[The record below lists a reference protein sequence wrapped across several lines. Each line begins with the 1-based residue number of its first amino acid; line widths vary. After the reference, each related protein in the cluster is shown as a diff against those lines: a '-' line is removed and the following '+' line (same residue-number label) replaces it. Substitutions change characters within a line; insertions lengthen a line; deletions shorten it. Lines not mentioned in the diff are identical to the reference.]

1 MEKAIKLQFGNPEH
15 IKMVKDQ
22 LPAIQMVECPNCGKI
37 KPVEYHKEFRD
48 TIVNYPIK
56 SLCDDCFE

>member
-1 MEKAIKLQFGNPEH
+1 MEKELKLQFGNLEQ
-15 IKMVKDQ
+15 IQMVKDQ
-22 LPAIQMVECPNCGKI
+22 QPAIQMVECRDCGKI
-37 KPVEYHKEFRD
+37 KPVEYHKEYRN